1 MEEQRGFRFPIIY
14 YGWVLLAAAMIA
26 GSFSTGAGVWGAS
39 VMARPM
45 TSALGWS
52 RASYFGALTVRSL
65 VAGAL
70 APIIGPLQDT
80 RNGPR
85 RLMLL
90 SAVLLGGSLML
101 TRWVEHHWQFYLLF
115 GLLGGIAQVTGIN
128 ALTRVIL
135 PKWFVRKRGR
145 VMGLAAMGPGFGPML
160 FPISIQALIELFD
173 WRDAWFVLGLAA
185 ILILVPVSFMVRTRP
200 EDMGL
205 LPDGDKPGT
214 PPSALK
220 EIDKP
225 GTPPSTLREIEGR
238 TEAPPSTGSGR
249 TGEGGSGRTEE
260 REPAPPPRAATVPDG
275 LTVRESVRTMAFW
288 LIIGAFMLV
297 GLGMGGFH
305 ANLVTYFQDIGLA
318 ASVAALS
325 GTAFAVA
332 SVALR
337 PVWGLLAERVSVRH
351 LIGPQLVLS
360 AGTVLLILNVGGQ
373 TSMLIAAA
381 LHGLTIGAYIT
392 LQNLLV
398 ADYFGRS
405 HLGAIS
411 GIMRPFMTGA
421 GAVSPLLIAFLFD
434 LQDSYTMAFLII
446 ASAWTVAGVLMLLA
460 APPRAPDRAS
470 AAPDEVAPG

>member
-1 MEEQRGFRFPIIY
+1 MNERKGIRFPVIY
-14 YGWVLLAAAMIA
+14 YGWVLLAVAMIA

-45 TSALGWS
+45 TAALGWS
-52 RASYFGALTVRSL
+52 RAGYFGALTVRSL

-70 APIIGPLQDT
+70 APIVGPIQDT

-90 SAVLLGGSLML
+90 SAVLLGGSLMA
-101 TRWVEHHWQFYLLF
+101 TRWVDSLWQFYLLF
-115 GLLGGIAQVTGIN
+115 GLLGGIAQVSGIN

-145 VMGLAAMGPGFGPML
+145 VLGLAAMGPGLGPML
-160 FPISIQALIELFD
+160 FPVSIQALIELFD
-173 WRDAWFVLGLAA
+173 WREAWLVLGIVALCV
-185 ILILVPVSFMVRTRP
+185 LVPVSFMVRTRP

-205 LPDGDKPGT
+205 LPDGDKPGE
-214 PPSALK
+214 PPPTRA
-220 EIDKP
+220 EA
-225 GTPPSTLREIEGR
+225 GPS
-238 TEAPPSTGSGR
+238 
-249 TGEGGSGRTEE
+249 
-260 REPAPPPRAATVPDG
+260 PAPSPRAAGVADG
-275 LTVRESVRTMAFW
+275 LTVRESLRTMAFW

-297 GLGMGGFH
+297 GMGMGGFH

-332 SVALR
+332 SVSLR
-337 PVWGLLAERVSVRH
+337 PVWGILAERISVRY

-373 TSMLIAAA
+373 TSMLIAAG
-381 LHGLTIGAYIT
+381 LHGLTIGAFIT

-398 ADYFGRS
+398 ADYFGRA
-405 HLGAIS
+405 HLGAVN
-411 GIMRPFMTGA
+411 GIMRPFVTVA
-421 GAVSPLLIAFLFD
+421 GASSPLLIAFLFD

-446 ASAWTVAGVLMLLA
+446 ATAWVVAGGLVLLA
-460 APPRAPDRAS
+460 APPRQQPGPAT
-470 AAPDEVAPG
+470 APGGLAPGTAG

>member
-1 MEEQRGFRFPIIY
+1 
-14 YGWVLLAAAMIA
+14 
-26 GSFSTGAGVWGAS
+26 
-39 VMARPM
+39 
-45 TSALGWS
+45 
-52 RASYFGALTVRSL
+52 
-65 VAGAL
+65 
-70 APIIGPLQDT
+70 
-80 RNGPR
+80 
-85 RLMLL
+85 
-90 SAVLLGGSLML
+90 
-101 TRWVEHHWQFYLLF
+101 
-115 GLLGGIAQVTGIN
+115 
-128 ALTRVIL
+128 
-135 PKWFVRKRGR
+135 
-145 VMGLAAMGPGFGPML
+145 
-160 FPISIQALIELFD
+160 
-173 WRDAWFVLGLAA
+173 
-185 ILILVPVSFMVRTRP
+185 
-200 EDMGL
+200 
-205 LPDGDKPGT
+205 
-214 PPSALK
+214 
-220 EIDKP
+220 
-225 GTPPSTLREIEGR
+225 
-238 TEAPPSTGSGR
+238 
-249 TGEGGSGRTEE
+249 
-260 REPAPPPRAATVPDG
+260 
-275 LTVRESVRTMAFW
+275 MAFW

-398 ADYFGRS
+398 ADYFGRGR
-405 HLGAIS
+405 LGAIS

-446 ASAWTVAGVLMLLA
+446 ASAWTVAGGLILLA
-460 APPRAPDRAS
+460 APPRAGERGAGAGDPL
-470 AAPDEVAPG
+470 APG

>member
-1 MEEQRGFRFPIIY
+1 MNERRGFRFPSIY
-14 YGWVLLAAAMIA
+14 YGWVLLAVAMIA

-45 TSALGWS
+45 TEALGWS

-70 APIIGPLQDT
+70 APIVGPLQDT

-85 RLMLL
+85 RLMLM
-90 SAVLLGGSLML
+90 SAVLLGVSLML
-101 TRWVEHHWQFYLLF
+101 TRWVDSLWQFYLLF
-115 GLLGGIAQVTGIN
+115 GLMGGIAQVSGIN
-128 ALTRVIL
+128 ALTRIIL

-145 VMGLAAMGPGFGPML
+145 VLGLAAMGPGLGPML

-173 WRDAWFVLGLAA
+173 WREAWFVLGIVALA
-185 ILILVPVSFMVRTRP
+185 ILVPVSFMVRTRP

-205 LPDGDKPGT
+205 LPDGDKPAD
-214 PPSALK
+214 PPPEA
-220 EIDKP
+220 
-225 GTPPSTLREIEGR
+225 
-238 TEAPPSTGSGR
+238 TEAAPSPAQAGA
-249 TGEGGSGRTEE
+249 
-260 REPAPPPRAATVPDG
+260 APPPASTGAAPSPVRPEPVEGRQPPTPPPLAGPTREVEG
-275 LTVRESVRTMAFW
+275 LTVRESLRTTAFW

-318 ASVAALS
+318 AQVAALS

-337 PVWGLLAERVSVRH
+337 PVWGLLAERVSVRW

-392 LQNLLV
+392 LQGLLV

-405 HLGAIS
+405 HLGAIN
-411 GIMRPFMTGA
+411 GVMRPFMTGA
-421 GAVSPLLIAFLFD
+421 GSISPVLIAFLFD

-446 ASAWTVAGVLMLLA
+446 ATAWVVAGGLMLLA
-460 APPRAPDRAS
+460 APPRTQPGPE
-470 AAPDEVAPG
+470 AAPGGAAPEPAG

>member
-1 MEEQRGFRFPIIY
+1 MDEERGSRFPPIY
-14 YGWVLLAAAMIA
+14 YGWVLLAVAMIA

-70 APIIGPLQDT
+70 APIIGPMQDT

-90 SAVLLGGSLML
+90 SAVLLGGSLMA

-185 ILILVPVSFMVRTRP
+185 IIILVPVSFMVRTRP

-205 LPDGDKPGT
+205 LPDGDKPGE
-214 PPSALK
+214 PPPARP
-220 EIDKP
+220 E
-225 GTPPSTLREIEGR
+225 STSR
-238 TEAPPSTGSGR
+238 
-249 TGEGGSGRTEE
+249 
-260 REPAPPPRAATVPDG
+260 PAPPRSSSVPDG
-275 LTVRESVRTMAFW
+275 LTVRESVRTIAFW
-288 LIIGAFMLV
+288 LIIGSFMLV

-337 PVWGLLAERVSVRH
+337 PVWGLLAERFMVRY
-351 LIGPQLVLS
+351 LIGPQLILS

-373 TSMLIAAA
+373 TSMLIATA
-381 LHGLTIGAYIT
+381 LHGLTIGAFIT
-392 LQNLLV
+392 LQNLMV

-421 GAVSPLLIAFLFD
+421 GSVSPLLIAFLFD

-446 ASAWTVAGVLMLLA
+446 ASAWTVAGCLMLLA
-460 APPRAPDRAS
+460 APPKKQAGPETAPGGLAPDPA
-470 AAPDEVAPG
+470 G

>member
-1 MEEQRGFRFPIIY
+1 MEQKRGFHFPIIY
-14 YGWVLLAAAMIA
+14 YGWVLLAVAMIA

-45 TSALGWS
+45 TEALGWS

-101 TRWVEHHWQFYLLF
+101 TTWVEYRWQFYLLF

-173 WRDAWFVLGLAA
+173 WREAWFALGLAA
-185 ILILVPVSFMVRTRP
+185 FLILVPVSFMVRTRP

-205 LPDGDKPGT
+205 LPDGDKPGE
-214 PPSALK
+214 PPPVRSDPA
-220 EIDKP
+220 P
-225 GTPPSTLREIEGR
+225 GTA
-238 TEAPPSTGSGR
+238 APPR
-249 TGEGGSGRTEE
+249 TIS
-260 REPAPPPRAATVPDG
+260 APDG
-275 LTVRESVRTMAFW
+275 LTVRESLRTVAFW

-332 SVALR
+332 SVSLR
-337 PVWGLLAERVSVRH
+337 PVWGLLAERVTVRY
-351 LIGPQLVLS
+351 LIGPQLILS

-373 TSMLIAAA
+373 TSMLIAAG

-392 LQNLLV
+392 LQNLMV
-398 ADYFGRS
+398 ADYFGRA

-411 GIMRPFMTGA
+411 GIIRPFMTVA
-421 GAVSPLLIAFLFD
+421 GATSPVLIAFLFD
-434 LQDSYTMAFLII
+434 LQDSYTTAFLII
-446 ASAWTVAGVLMLLA
+446 ATAWLIAGGLILLA
-460 APPRAPDRAS
+460 APPRRQTGPATVPGGLAPDPA
-470 AAPDEVAPG
+470 G

>member
-1 MEEQRGFRFPIIY
+1 MDEQKGSRFPPIY
-14 YGWVLLAAAMIA
+14 YGWVLLAVAMIA
-26 GSFSTGAGVWGAS
+26 GPFSTGAGVWGAS

-65 VAGAL
+65 VAGGL
-70 APIIGPLQDT
+70 APIIGPMQDT

-90 SAVLLGGSLML
+90 SAVLLGGSLMA

-115 GLLGGIAQVTGIN
+115 GLLGGIAQVSGIN

-173 WRDAWFVLGLAA
+173 WRDAWFALGLAA
-185 ILILVPVSFMVRTRP
+185 IIILVPVSFMVRTRP

-205 LPDGDKPGT
+205 LPDGDKPGE
-214 PPSALK
+214 PPPARPELTS
-220 EIDKP
+220 
-225 GTPPSTLREIEGR
+225 R
-238 TEAPPSTGSGR
+238 
-249 TGEGGSGRTEE
+249 
-260 REPAPPPRAATVPDG
+260 PAPPRASTVPDG
-275 LTVRESVRTMAFW
+275 LTVRESVRTIAFW
-288 LIIGAFMLV
+288 LIIGSFMLV

-337 PVWGLLAERVSVRH
+337 PVWGLLAERFMVRY
-351 LIGPQLVLS
+351 LIGPQLILS

-373 TSMLIAAA
+373 TSMLIATA
-381 LHGLTIGAYIT
+381 LHGLTIGAFIT
-392 LQNLLV
+392 LQNLMV

-421 GAVSPLLIAFLFD
+421 GSVSPLLIAFLFD

-446 ASAWTVAGVLMLLA
+446 ASAWTVAGCLMLLA
-460 APPRAPDRAS
+460 APPKKQAGPETAPGGLAPDPA
-470 AAPDEVAPG
+470 G

>member
-1 MEEQRGFRFPIIY
+1 MDEQKGSRFPVIY
-14 YGWVLLAAAMIA
+14 YGWVLLAVAMIA

-45 TSALGWS
+45 TTALGWS

-70 APIIGPLQDT
+70 APIIGPMQDT

-90 SAVLLGGSLML
+90 SAVLLGGSLMA
-101 TRWVEHHWQFYLLF
+101 TRWVEYHWQFYLLF
-115 GLLGGIAQVTGIN
+115 GLLGGIAQVSGIN

-160 FPISIQALIELFD
+160 FPVSIQALIELFD

-185 ILILVPVSFMVRTRP
+185 IIILVPVSFMVRTRP

-205 LPDGDKPGT
+205 LPDGDKPG
-214 PPSALK
+214 
-220 EIDKP
+220 
-225 GTPPSTLREIEGR
+225 EGIR
-238 TEAPPSTGSGR
+238 PSTGSGR
-249 TGEGGSGRTEE
+249 TGEEATPLDSRFRGNDDAGVSGRTDGEA
-260 REPAPPPRAATVPDG
+260 APPPQPAPVPRVSNAPDG
-275 LTVRESVRTMAFW
+275 LTVRESIRTIAFW
-288 LIIGAFMLV
+288 LIIGSFMLV

-325 GTAFAVA
+325 GTAFAIA

-337 PVWGLLAERVSVRH
+337 PVWGLLAERFMVRY
-351 LIGPQLVLS
+351 LIGPQLILS

-373 TSMLIAAA
+373 TSMLIATA

-392 LQNLLV
+392 LQNLMV

-411 GIMRPFMTGA
+411 GIMRPFMTMA

-446 ASAWTVAGVLMLLA
+446 ASAWTVAGCLMLLA
-460 APPRAPDRAS
+460 APPKKQAGPETAPGGLAPDPA
-470 AAPDEVAPG
+470 G

>member
-1 MEEQRGFRFPIIY
+1 MIY
-14 YGWVLLAAAMIA
+14 YGWVLLAVAMIA

-45 TSALGWS
+45 TAALGWS
-52 RASYFGALTVRSL
+52 RASYFGALTIRSL

-80 RNGPR
+80 PNGPR

-90 SAVLLGGSLML
+90 SAVLLGVSLMA
-101 TRWVEHHWQFYLLF
+101 TRWVEYHWQFYLLF

-160 FPISIQALIELFD
+160 FPISIQALIELLD

-185 ILILVPVSFMVRTRP
+185 LVILVPVSFMVRTRP

-205 LPDGDKPGT
+205 LPDGDKPGE
-214 PPSALK
+214 PPPARP
-220 EIDKP
+220 D
-225 GTPPSTLREIEGR
+225 
-238 TEAPPSTGSGR
+238 
-249 TGEGGSGRTEE
+249 
-260 REPAPPPRAATVPDG
+260 PAPRPAAAPRMSGAPDG
-275 LTVRESVRTMAFW
+275 LTVRESLRTMALW

-297 GLGMGGFH
+297 GLGMGGLH

-337 PVWGLLAERVSVRH
+337 PVWGLLAERVTVRY
-351 LIGPQLVLS
+351 LIGPQLILS

-411 GIMRPFMTGA
+411 GLIRPFMTGA

-434 LQDSYTMAFLII
+434 IQDSYTMAFLII
-446 ASAWTVAGVLMLLA
+446 AAAWVAAGGLVLLA
-460 APPRAPDRAS
+460 APPKRQAGPETAPGGLAPDPAK
-470 AAPDEVAPG
+470 